1 MNARMIIGIVLIG
14 LAWVSP
20 MAVSPARAKVKVVAS
35 TTDLASIARHIGGDK
50 IEVES
55 IAIGTADPHYVE
67 VLPSYMMKVARA
79 DVYLKVGLD
88 LDRWAN
94 EIIDGSRNGKLVVV
108 DCSQNIDP
116 LQRPT
121 TKVDASMGDI
131 HPRGNPHYWLDPANG
146 LIVAEMIT
154 NALAEVDGDNFM
166 YYAERLEEFQKR
178 YERKENDWLA
188 QAADLEGLEIITF
201 HNSWPY
207 FTQAFGINVA
217 GFVEPKPG
225 INPTPSHTAKI
236 IEMVKAKGIKII
248 GVEPYFSRRTPDMI
262 ARMTSAAVITLPPSV
277 GGAEG
282 AEDYFSLFDTI
293 FDTLIQSL
301 KD

>member
-1 MNARMIIGIVLIG
+1 
-14 LAWVSP
+14 
-20 MAVSPARAKVKVVAS
+20 
-35 TTDLASIARHIGGDK
+35 
-50 IEVES
+50 
-55 IAIGTADPHYVE
+55 
-67 VLPSYMMKVARA
+67 MMKVARA
-79 DVYLKVGLD
+79 DIYLKVGLD

-121 TKVDASMGDI
+121 TKVDASMGDV
-131 HPRGNPHYWLDPANG
+131 HPQGNPHYWLDPANG

-154 NALAEVDGDNFM
+154 NALAEVDGDNFL
-166 YYAERLEEFQKR
+166 YYVGRLEEFKKR
-178 YERKENDWLA
+178 YEQKESEWLA
-188 QAADLEGLEIITF
+188 RASKLEGLEIITF

-207 FTQAFGINVA
+207 FTQAFGIQVA

-236 IEMVKAKGIKII
+236 IELVKARGISII
-248 GVEPYFSRRTPDMI
+248 GVEPYFSRRAPDTI

-282 AEDYFSLFDTI
+282 ADDYFSLFDTI
-293 FDTLIQSL
+293 FATLQQSQ